1 MGDFVKIAAKTVLIV
16 GIMAAAILLLGGVVI
31 PTINVVPIAQA
42 VGHGKAI
49 LDYYLTGGFGVLFTA
64 GVALLFIKYILTPL
78 FWVASIV
85 WRWIMKVNE

>member
-16 GIMAAAILLLGGVVI
+16 GIMAAALALLGGVVI
-31 PTINVVPIAQA
+31 PTINVIPLAEA

-64 GVALLFIKYILTPL
+64 GMALLLIKYVVTPL
-78 FWVASIV
+78 FLLASIV